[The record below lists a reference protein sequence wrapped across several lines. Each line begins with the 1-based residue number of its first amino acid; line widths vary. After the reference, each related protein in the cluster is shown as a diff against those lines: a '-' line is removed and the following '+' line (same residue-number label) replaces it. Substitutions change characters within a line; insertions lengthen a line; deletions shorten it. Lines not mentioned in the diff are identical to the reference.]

1 MKKMFL
7 PAIALLALVCCKQA
21 GKETPA
27 AAAEIPDAHPNMAK
41 ARWFIGQWENKSAEG
56 DLVENWKKE
65 NDSLYI
71 GESYFIVKGDTVFA
85 ERVALVDIYG
95 KMSYNVSVANQNEG
109 EAIPFVMTDIND
121 ERVIFENPQHD
132 YPSKIM
138 YSKVAPD
145 SLVAEISGTKEGKHA
160 SEIFR
165 MKRKR

>member
-1 MKKMFL
+1 M
-7 PAIALLALVCCKQA
+7 ALLALASCKQKA
-21 GKETPA
+21 N
-27 AAAEIPDAHPNMAK
+27 EIPSTETALPAAHPNMAK

-56 DLVENWKKE
+56 DLVENWTKV
-65 NDSLYI
+65 NDSLYM

-85 ERVALVDIYG
+85 ERVALLEIYG
-95 KMSYNVSVANQNEG
+95 RMTYNVTVPSQNEG
-109 EAIPFVMTDIND
+109 GAVAFVMTDIND

-138 YSKVAPD
+138 YSNVAPD
-145 SLVAEISGTKEGKHA
+145 SLVAEISGTKDGKHA